1 MTLWLLAVM
10 GEQVLLLLLRTNL
23 LKIRPEKALKQMTW
37 CSKSQMT
44 RHLEDLQNFQNSQ
57 DSQDFRTYSLSI
69 S

>member
-1 MTLWLLAVM
+1 VTLWLLAVM
-10 GEQVLLLLLRTNL
+10 GEQVLLLLRTNL

-57 DSQDFRTYSLSI
+57 DFRTYSLSI